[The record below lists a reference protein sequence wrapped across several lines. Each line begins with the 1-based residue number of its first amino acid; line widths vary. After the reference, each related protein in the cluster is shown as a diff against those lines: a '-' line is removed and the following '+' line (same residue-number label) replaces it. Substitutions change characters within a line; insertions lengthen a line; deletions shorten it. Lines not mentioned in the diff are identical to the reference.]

1 MFEYAYQQIDLN
13 EKRQWEEF
21 EGKRR
26 EHEERENNKNN
37 IDNDSHVIIIE
48 M

>member
-13 EKRQWEEF
+13 EKRQWEEN
-21 EGKRR
+21 EARR
-26 EHEERENNKNN
+26 HEHEERENNKNN